1 MRGASRLSP
10 AGKRCRVQRLP
21 EVVKGQEIGWNS
33 FSGWVLSP
41 PPMESRGEVKVFP
54 TTDDVNRYKDLKE
67 VFLDTGKGRILM
79 ELEQVKFHKNMV
91 IVKFKGYDNIN
102 DIEMYKGKD
111 LLISREHAVSLAP
124 DENFIIDL
132 IGLKVVTDE
141 GKDFGT
147 VKDILQ
153 TGANDVYMI
162 DGNDGKEYLFPSI
175 KECILDVNL
184 EEGKVTVPY
193 PGRPSG
199 PVRSI
204 LFMNFHILTLFPEM
218 VTGGLNTSITGRAME
233 KGLISVEAVNI
244 RDYSTDKHRHVDDY
258 PTAAEPAW

>member
-1 MRGASRLSP
+1 MTAATGARSVQVIAGRQKMPRAAASRGSERTGNRMEQFL
-10 AGKRCRVQRLP
+10 RVG
-21 EVVKGQEIGWNS
+21 VISSTHGIK
-33 FSGWVLSP
+33 
-41 PPMESRGEVKVFP
+41 GEVKVFP

-67 VFLDTGKGRILM
+67 VFLDTGKGRFLM

-153 TGANDVYMI
+153 TGANDVYVI

-184 EEGKVTVPY
+184 EEGKVTV
-193 PGRPSG
+193 
-199 PVRSI
+199 
-204 LFMNFHILTLFPEM
+204 HILD
-218 VTGGLNTSITGRAME
+218 GL
-233 KGLISVEAVNI
+233 L
-244 RDYSTDKHRHVDDY
+244 DL
-258 PTAAEPAW
+258 